1 MSASQGN
8 ESSGTSRSRWANAL
22 PILVLALAVAATY
35 SNTLM
40 NEFHL
45 DDLYRIRDNP
55 EIRRVSPVLRHFTDP
70 GTISGSR
77 GVSESALNQIGQYRP
92 LLPLTLTLN
101 YALGGLDL
109 PGYHVVNI
117 AIHLAGCVLVFLLVA
132 RMLAIARPR
141 GFPDERHARRAALLV
156 ALVYAVHPLSGY
168 PVNYILARDLLLM
181 QVFLLASAP
190 RPCRRRGTIRAGGA
204 GSPRSRSSSSRSSPR
219 SRPRSHRY

>member
-1 MSASQGN
+1 MSAS
-8 ESSGTSRSRWANAL
+8 ERHERSGRSRGRWTRAV
-22 PILVLALAVAATY
+22 PILALALAVAATY

-92 LLPLTLTLN
+92 LLPLTLSLN
-101 YALGGLDL
+101 YALGDLDL
-109 PGYHVVNI
+109 PGYHVANI
-117 AIHLAGCVLVFLLVA
+117 AFHLAGCVLVFLLVA
-132 RMLAIARPR
+132 RILAIARPR
-141 GFPDERHARRAALLV
+141 GLQDDRDGRLAALLV

-181 QVFLLASAP
+181 QAFLL
-190 RPCRRRGTIRAGGA
+190 GA
-204 GSPRSRSSSSRSSPR
+204 LLVHVR
-219 SRPRSHRY
+219 